1 MRRLA
6 ARIAPLV
13 SLGALALSP
22 GLRAQPLTYRL
33 DPTHS
38 FVFFEIDHF
47 GTSTIRG
54 RFGPVTGEIEVDR
67 AARRARAQVRIPTA
81 SVSLGF
87 PAFDARAREGDLLD
101 SAARAEAFF
110 VAESIEFDANR
121 VGEAR
126 GELTLRGTSR
136 PLALRALR
144 FNCYLN
150 PLFRRQVCG
159 GDFEAQLLRSDFGMT
174 FGLPFVGD
182 RVRLLI
188 QVEAIKDDPPPAE

>member
-1 MRRLA
+1 MTSGAALLA
-6 ARIAPLV
+6 
-13 SLGALALSP
+13 SLALS
-22 GLRAQPLTYRL
+22 GAASALHAQPQTYRL

-54 RFGPVTGEIEVDR
+54 RFGPVTGEVDVDR
-67 AARRARAQVRIPTA
+67 EARRARAQVRIPTA
-81 SVSLGF
+81 SVNLGF
-87 PAFDARAREGDLLD
+87 PAFDARAREPDLLA
-101 SAARAEAFF
+101 SAAYAEAFF
-110 VAESIEFDANR
+110 VAERIAFDANR
-121 VGEAR
+121 VQEAR

-150 PLFRRQVCG
+150 PLFRREVCG
-159 GDFEAQLLRSDFGMT
+159 GDFEASLNRSEFGLT

-188 QVEAIKDDPPPAE
+188 QVEAIRSDSPAVE